1 MTAPPRLDQDDLSWL
16 VLRASERIGQEIGE
30 MARAAGITDHR
41 HWLVLAAIADR
52 EPRTQLELANELS
65 LDKTTLMAI
74 VDRLERDGLV
84 LRTSCPTD
92 RRVKVPKLTD
102 AGRRVCESI
111 RVEKDAIIARRLAHV
126 PEADRQ
132 KLCDALTCL
141 CGEAQRATDRPR
153 RDTPSSPSVTS
164 RETPSEPDLVGTGAG
179 RSRAKRTR

>member
-1 MTAPPRLDQDDLSWL
+1 MTAPPRLEEDDLSWL
-16 VLRASERIGQEIGE
+16 VLRASERIGHEIGE
-30 MARAAGITDHR
+30 MARAAGIADHR

-84 LRTSCPTD
+84 VRTACPTD
-92 RRVKVPKLTD
+92 RRVKVPKLTE

-111 RVEKDAIIARRLAHV
+111 RTEKDAIIARRLAHV

-141 CGEAQRATDRPR
+141 CGESQAPTDRPR
-153 RDTPSSPSVTS
+153 RETPSSPSVAS
-164 RETPSEPDLVGTGAG
+164 LESPSERELGAG
-179 RSRAKRTR
+179 RARTKRTR

>member
-1 MTAPPRLDQDDLSWL
+1 MSWL
-16 VLRASERIGQEIGE
+16 VLRASERIGHEIGE
-30 MARAAGITDHR
+30 MARAAGIVDHR

-52 EPRTQLELANELS
+52 EPQTQLELANALS

-111 RVEKDAIIARRLAHV
+111 RAEKDAIIARRLAHV
-126 PEADRQ
+126 PAADRQ
-132 KLCDALTCL
+132 KLCDALSSL
-141 CGEAQRATDRPR
+141 CGEARCAGEHAA
-153 RDTPSSPSVTS
+153 SSGVDD
-164 RETPSEPDLVGTGAG
+164 TPSEPLLAGASG
-179 RSRAKRTR
+179 HRTRAKRSR